1 MRTSLGDHL
10 VALRRPAALAAIGA
24 AAGGAV
30 AAMAPS
36 LPLWQLAARV
46 QALDTVGQQEV
57 AALSGEATSG
67 LTWAIAAVGLA
78 VVVLATMVAVDRPPP
93 AAEALLVGAGVLVV
107 AATAVLFADRPAT
120 TAFATDV
127 AAADLVTGDVP
138 LPTGV
143 GIDLWVQPASGL
155 WALLAAGALV
165 VVGSL
170 VAMRRG

>member
-1 MRTSLGDHL
+1 MHTSLGDHL

-57 AALSGEATSG
+57 TALSGGATSG
-67 LTWAIAAVGLA
+67 LTWAIAAVGLV

-93 AAEALLVGAGVLVV
+93 AAEALLVGAGLLVV
-107 AATAVLFADRPAT
+107 AATVVLLADRPAA

-127 AAADLVTGDVP
+127 AAADLVTGEVP

-170 VAMRRG
+170 VALRRG